1 MAAAGLLLLSQ
12 CSAFMP
18 PAAHRGS
25 MLMQADKDEGG
36 KSKTAVGMSVVGRSL
51 AATGVL
57 LSTFLGGGGL
67 PRAWAA
73 PSTTADKQTTSRQVR
88 TH

>member
-1 MAAAGLLLLSQ
+1 MVV
-12 CSAFMP
+12 
-18 PAAHRGS
+18 
-25 MLMQADKDEGG
+25 QADKGERG
-36 KSKTAVGMSVVGRSL
+36 KGKTPAVGMSVVGRSL

-67 PRAWAA
+67 PGAWAA
-73 PSTTADKQTTSRQVR
+73 PSTTANAKQTTSRQVR